1 MQYIICKWKIYL
13 ALPEKRER
21 DPREHP
27 FKRNMVASDPDGMV
41 KALGSRDAPSKRN
54 MVASDPDGMVK
65 ALGSRDAPSKRNLVE
80 GAQKGAR
87 RFVNEEKNLR
97 MRDARTRLGL
107 SQTDLAERVG
117 ATRQTIGLIEAGR
130 YNPSL
135 KLCTAICKTLGVT
148 LNDLF
153 WNEDVAS

>member
-13 ALPEKRER
+13 ALLKKRER
-21 DPREHP
+21 DPRECP
-27 FKRNMVASDPDGMV
+27 FKRNMVASDPDGMI
-41 KALGSRDAPSKRN
+41 KALESGDAPFNRN
-54 MVASDPDGMVK
+54 IAAS
-65 ALGSRDAPSKRNLVE
+65 
-80 GAQKGAR
+80 AQKGAR
-87 RFVNEEKNLR
+87 HFVNEEKNLR

-153 WNEDVAS
+153 WDEDATS

>member
-13 ALPEKRER
+13 ALPKKRER

-27 FKRNMVASDPDGMV
+27 FKRNMVASDPDGMI
-41 KALGSRDAPSKRN
+41 KALESGDAPFNRN
-54 MVASDPDGMVK
+54 IAAS
-65 ALGSRDAPSKRNLVE
+65 
-80 GAQKGAR
+80 AQKGAR
-87 RFVNEEKNLR
+87 HFVNEEKNLR

-148 LNDLF
+148 LHDLF
-153 WNEDVAS
+153 WDEDATS

>member
-13 ALPEKRER
+13 AFAEKCGR

-27 FKRNMVASDPDGMV
+27 FKRNMVASDPDGMI
-41 KALGSRDAPSKRN
+41 KALESGDAPFNRN
-54 MVASDPDGMVK
+54 IAAS
-65 ALGSRDAPSKRNLVE
+65 
-80 GAQKGAR
+80 AQKGAEH
-87 RFVNEEKNLR
+87 FVNEEKNLR

-153 WNEDVAS
+153 WDEDTAS

>member
-21 DPREHP
+21 DPRERP

-41 KALGSRDAPSKRN
+41 KALESGDAPFNRN
-54 MVASDPDGMVK
+54 IAAS
-65 ALGSRDAPSKRNLVE
+65 
-80 GAQKGAR
+80 AQKGAR
-87 RFVNEEKNLR
+87 HFVNEEKNLR

-153 WNEDVAS
+153 WDEDATS

>member
-13 ALPEKRER
+13 ALLKKRER
-21 DPREHP
+21 DPRECP
-27 FKRNMVASDPDGMV
+27 FKRNMVASDPDGMI
-41 KALGSRDAPSKRN
+41 KALGSGDAPFSRN
-54 MVASDPDGMVK
+54 IAVSV
-65 ALGSRDAPSKRNLVE
+65 
-80 GAQKGAR
+80 QKGAEH
-87 RFVNEEKNLR
+87 FVNEEKNLR

-107 SQTDLAERVG
+107 SQTALAERVG

-153 WNEDVAS
+153 WDEDATS

>member
-27 FKRNMVASDPDGMV
+27 FKRNMVASDPDGM
-41 KALGSRDAPSKRN
+41 A
-54 MVASDPDGMVK
+54 K

-153 WNEDVAS
+153 WDEDAAS

>member
-13 ALPEKRER
+13 AFAKKCER

-27 FKRNMVASDPDGMV
+27 FKRNMVASDPDGMI
-41 KALGSRDAPSKRN
+41 KALGSGDAPFSRN
-54 MVASDPDGMVK
+54 IAVSV
-65 ALGSRDAPSKRNLVE
+65 
-80 GAQKGAR
+80 QKGAEH
-87 RFVNEEKNLR
+87 FVNEEKNLR

-117 ATRQTIGLIEAGR
+117 ATRQTIGRIEAGR

-153 WNEDVAS
+153 WDEDATS

>member
-13 ALPEKRER
+13 ALPKKRER

-27 FKRNMVASDPDGMV
+27 FKRNMVASDPDGMI
-41 KALGSRDAPSKRN
+41 KALESGDAPFNRN
-54 MVASDPDGMVK
+54 IAAS
-65 ALGSRDAPSKRNLVE
+65 
-80 GAQKGAR
+80 AQKGAEH
-87 RFVNEEKNLR
+87 FVNEEKNLR

-153 WNEDVAS
+153 WDEDATS

>member
-13 ALPEKRER
+13 ALPKKRER

-41 KALGSRDAPSKRN
+41 
-54 MVASDPDGMVK
+54 SDPDGMIK
-65 ALGSRDAPSKRNLVE
+65 ALESGDAPFSRNIAAS
-80 GAQKGAR
+80 AQKGAEH
-87 RFVNEEKNLR
+87 FVNEEKNLR

-153 WNEDVAS
+153 WDEDATS

>member
-41 KALGSRDAPSKRN
+41 EALGSK
-54 MVASDPDGMVK
+54 
-65 ALGSRDAPSKRNLVE
+65 DAPSKRNLVE

-87 RFVNEEKNLR
+87 HFVNEEKNLR

-153 WNEDVAS
+153 WDEDAAS

>member
-1 MQYIICKWKIYL
+1 MEDISCITQE
-13 ALPEKRER
+13 AREGSKRAPIQAQHGSQRSRR
-21 DPREHP
+21 DGQR
-27 FKRNMVASDPDGMV
+27 SDGMI
-41 KALGSRDAPSKRN
+41 KALGSGDAPFSRN
-54 MVASDPDGMVK
+54 IAVSV
-65 ALGSRDAPSKRNLVE
+65 
-80 GAQKGAR
+80 QKGAESFRER
-87 RFVNEEKNLR
+87 REKPADEGR
-97 MRDARTRLGL
+97 THAARS

-153 WNEDVAS
+153 WDEDATS

>member
-13 ALPEKRER
+13 AFAEKCER

-27 FKRNMVASDPDGMV
+27 FKHNMVASDPDGMI
-41 KALGSRDAPSKRN
+41 KALGSGDAPFSRN
-54 MVASDPDGMVK
+54 IAVS
-65 ALGSRDAPSKRNLVE
+65 
-80 GAQKGAR
+80 AQKGAEH
-87 RFVNEEKNLR
+87 FVNEEKNLR

-153 WNEDVAS
+153 WDEDATS

>member
-13 ALPEKRER
+13 ALPKKRER

-27 FKRNMVASDPDGMV
+27 FKRNMVASDPDGMI
-41 KALGSRDAPSKRN
+41 KALGSGDAPFSRN
-54 MVASDPDGMVK
+54 IAVS
-65 ALGSRDAPSKRNLVE
+65 
-80 GAQKGAR
+80 AQKGAEY
-87 RFVNEEKNLR
+87 FVNEEKNLR

-153 WNEDVAS
+153 WDEDATS

>member
-13 ALPEKRER
+13 PLPEKRER

-27 FKRNMVASDPDGMV
+27 FKRNMVASDPDGMI
-41 KALGSRDAPSKRN
+41 KALESGDAPLNRN
-54 MVASDPDGMVK
+54 IAAS
-65 ALGSRDAPSKRNLVE
+65 
-80 GAQKGAR
+80 AQKGAR
-87 RFVNEEKNLR
+87 HFVNEEKNLR

-153 WNEDVAS
+153 WEEDAAS

>member
-13 ALPEKRER
+13 ALPKKRER

-27 FKRNMVASDPDGMV
+27 FKRNMVASDPDGM
-41 KALGSRDAPSKRN
+41 
-54 MVASDPDGMVK
+54 ASDPDGMASDPDGMIK
-65 ALGSRDAPSKRNLVE
+65 ALGSGDAPFSRNIAVSV
-80 GAQKGAR
+80 QKGAEH
-87 RFVNEEKNLR
+87 FVNEEKNLR

-153 WNEDVAS
+153 WDEDATS

>member
-27 FKRNMVASDPDGMV
+27 FKRNMVAGDPDGMI
-41 KALGSRDAPSKRN
+41 KALESGDAPFNRN
-54 MVASDPDGMVK
+54 IAVS
-65 ALGSRDAPSKRNLVE
+65 
-80 GAQKGAR
+80 AQKGAR
-87 RFVNEEKNLR
+87 HFVNEEKNLR

-135 KLCTAICKTLGVT
+135 KLCTAICKTLGAT

-153 WNEDVAS
+153 WDEDAAS